1 MDDFA
6 PKVYRFL
13 EFELDIAAYQLRRN
27 GAPARLERRPM
38 ELLVLLV
45 KRHGTLVTREE
56 IIERLWPKKTVIDFD
71 TGLNTLVRKVRQ
83 ALDDSPE
90 TPYVETVP
98 GKGYRFVAPVELDDR
113 AAVRPPPPATAPS
126 RRARNVALLLGFFAC
141 IAMVSWAWRGGQP
154 TTQHVT
160 IAVLP
165 FDNLSGSR
173 EHDYLAEGLAEETG
187 TFLGQVDPKQLQVI
201 SRMSAS
207 AFKRSGKPVAESRA
221 ELGADYVVESSL
233 RAERDQVRVTV
244 RLTRVDDQLQLW
256 AASFDRA
263 LTSTLGVQQDIGSA
277 IAQQVRTALS
287 PQRAAEIARRQTQNQ
302 KAYDLYLRGRYEW
315 MNLTPTGNRR
325 ALEYYERAI
334 EEDRD
339 YALAWAGIATVLAA
353 APINSD
359 VEPAT
364 VRERARNAARHAIEA
379 NPDLAEAHFA
389 QGYVQFILDWQWSD
403 AEKHMRRAIQ
413 IDPNNAMAHL
423 VLGHVLSQTGQQAEA
438 SEMTRRA
445 RELDPLYAHMYAIS
459 AQIAYQ
465 GREYADALEYARQS
479 TVIAPKFWIA
489 HIQLAQALQALG
501 QIDEALKSFE
511 AAARYSDNNSKA
523 LAFSGYA
530 LAAAGRTAEAREILR
545 ELAERSSQSYLPPY
559 TVAMVY
565 AGLGEHE
572 AALDWLER
580 AYERRDIHLVFLPVD
595 ARWDSL
601 RRDARFSALVQRCEF
616 DSAPRLGLRTDQSSE
631 S

>member
-6 PKVYRFL
+6 PKVYRFR

-45 KRHGTLVTREE
+45 ERHGTLVTREE

-83 ALDDSPE
+83 ALEDSPE
-90 TPYVETVP
+90 APYVETVP

-113 AAVRPPPPATAPS
+113 AAVRTSPPTSAPS
-126 RRARNVALLLGFFAC
+126 RRARNVALLLGFLAC
-141 IAMVSWAWRGGQP
+141 IAIVSWAWRSGEP
-154 TTQHVT
+154 EERHVT

-187 TFLGQVDPKQLQVI
+187 TFLGQVDPKRLQVI

-244 RLTRVDDQLQLW
+244 RLTRVDDQVQLW

-277 IAQQVRTALS
+277 IAQQVRIALS
-287 PQRAAEIARRQTQNQ
+287 PQRAAEISRRQTQNQ

-389 QGYVQFILDWQWSD
+389 QGYVQFMLDWQWPD

-413 IDPNNAMAHL
+413 IDPNYAMAHL
-423 VLGHVLSQTGQQAEA
+423 VLGHVLSQIGQQAEA
-438 SEMTRRA
+438 REMTRRA

-501 QIDEALKSFE
+501 RVDEALQSFE

-530 LAAAGRTAEAREILR
+530 LAAAGRTTQAREILR
-545 ELAERSSQSYLPPY
+545 VLAERSSQRYLPPY

-565 AGLGEHE
+565 AGLGEHD
-572 AALDWLER
+572 AALEWLER
-580 AYERRDIHLVFLPVD
+580 AYEHRDIHLVFLPVD
-595 ARWDSL
+595 ARWDAL
-601 RRDARFSALVQRCEF
+601 RRDARFSALMQRCEF
-616 DSAPRLGLRTDQSSE
+616 GSAPRLGLRSD
-631 S
+631 